1 MSNPIDYLMQGALA
15 GDYARGEED
24 NRNYRQQQTAAA
36 QDLSERQSNL
46 DDMYVITGLATD
58 LGVTSDASGEEID
71 KAKLSELWSKNVA
84 SGTIDP
90 KLSQLAALLGNE
102 DFAAQKN
109 PGFSFKGARLGPD
122 GTVTLQGGYEGDEG
136 KNRYLTV
143 DREGGDDAEV
153 GFGDPLEISGLMV
166 NQYNQSMNKKGVSG
180 LKRELQLKNDLID
193 SDQSFKGNN
202 LKINNIVGGLT
213 QELEEMIY
221 SLSPEKAPAIVT
233 KMKRQ
238 LAGVPYDQQLAVLQ
252 NEGRKLGIPVDEV
265 VPPEVKAAA
274 EAGTPQQEATAAPGT
289 PDNSARIAE
298 IEKAL
303 ADRSYA
309 SGMDGAKTVA
319 TKESELKAE
328 LASLKGETE
337 PTKEK
342 PALSQAE
349 QNRYKRLL
357 GGAKKNLANAKK
369 SGDKKF
375 IERAQKRVDNF
386 ESKLGRGQEET
397 TDGTR
402 AQVLQKSRD
411 EETNPELKK
420 MAEVAET
427 ATDEDILEGKVE
439 ITQEQIVAL
448 QERLK
453 AAGINTLEEMNKAS
467 LADQLK
473 MKAALSTIAVNK
485 DQRKTYLERMNNLM
499 ATGSADYDTK
509 TLAAAGVAQQNAD
522 TSSETATTARLNYF
536 QKIEKHEFDV
546 GEKIGTR
553 IRDNFKAARKAIYG
567 SDSDGNPGETID
579 FDENRFFSEFGGA
592 FNNAYREYTRAK
604 GTEAKAATK
613 TALNSMMSM
622 GIQALAESEEYGS
635 FGENFIPDGS
645 IDFIDATDSLLS
657 RLKKQADGS
666 VIVVDN
672 NGDQIEESVPK
683 SVLKQIF
690 GNAGY
695 GYFIKEIEGRAGSL
709 KSQQR

>member
-1 MSNPIDYLMQGALA
+1 MSNPIDFLMQGALA
-15 GDYARGEED
+15 GDYARGQED
-24 NRNYRQQQTAAA
+24 NRNYRQQQTATA
-36 QDLSERQSNL
+36 QDLSERQGNL

-71 KAKLSELWSKNVA
+71 PAKLSKLWSENVA

-136 KNRYLTV
+136 KNRFLTV
-143 DREGGDDAEV
+143 DRKGGDDAEV
-153 GFGDPLEISGLMV
+153 GFGDPMEISGLMA

-193 SDQSFKGNN
+193 SDQSVKGNN
-202 LKINNIVGGLT
+202 LKINKIVGGLT
-213 QELEEMIY
+213 QELEQMIY
-221 SLSPEKAPAIVT
+221 SLSPEQAPAIVT

-238 LAGVPYDQQLAVLQ
+238 LAGVPYDQQLAILQ

-265 VPPEVKAAA
+265 VPPEVKAEA
-274 EAGTPQQEATAAPGT
+274 EAGTPQQEATAAPET

-298 IEKAL
+298 IEAKLAKKPTRSNRGVVRRREELAAELKRLKAGPKAEDSSTSAL
-303 ADRSYA
+303 AGPDA
-309 SGMDGAKTVA
+309 
-319 TKESELKAE
+319 
-328 LASLKGETE
+328 
-337 PTKEK
+337 
-342 PALSQAE
+342 
-349 QNRYKRLL
+349 
-357 GGAKKNLANAKK
+357 
-369 SGDKKF
+369 
-375 IERAQKRVDNF
+375 I
-386 ESKLGRGQEET
+386 
-397 TDGTR
+397 R

-453 AAGINTLEEMNKAS
+453 AAGIKTLEDMNRAS

-485 DQRKTYLERMNNLM
+485 DQRKTYLERMNNMM

-509 TLAAAGVAQQNAD
+509 TLDAARVAQQNAD
-522 TSSETATTARLNYF
+522 SSAQNSQTTLARHF
-536 QKIEKHEFDV
+536 QVVEQHDFDV

-553 IRDNFKAARKAIYG
+553 IRDNFTAAKKAIYG
-567 SDSDGNPGETID
+567 YDSKGNIGETID

-592 FNNAYREYTRAK
+592 FNNAYREYTKAK

-613 TALNSMMSM
+613 TALNSMISM

-635 FGENFIPDGS
+635 FGENFLPDGS
-645 IDFIDATDSLLS
+645 IDFIDGTDSLLS
-657 RLKKQADGS
+657 RLEKRPDGS
-666 VIVVDN
+666 VVVVDA
-672 NGDQIEESVPK
+672 NGVQQEESVPK

-695 GYFIKEIEGRAGSL
+695 GYFVKEIEAQSRSKNTEG
-709 KSQQR
+709 

>member
-1 MSNPIDYLMQGALA
+1 MSNPIDFLMQGALA
-15 GDYARGEED
+15 GDYARGQED
-24 NRNYRQQQTAAA
+24 NRNYRQQQTATA

-71 KAKLSELWSKNVA
+71 PAKLSELWSKNVA

-109 PGFSFKGARLGPD
+109 PGFSFKGAQLGPD

-136 KNRYLTV
+136 KNRFLTV
-143 DREGGDDAEV
+143 DRKGGDEAEV
-153 GFGDPLEISGLMV
+153 GFGDPMEISGLMA

-193 SDQSFKGNN
+193 SDQSVKGNN
-202 LKINNIVGGLT
+202 LKINKIVGGLT
-213 QELEEMIY
+213 QELEQMIY
-221 SLSPEKAPAIVT
+221 SLSPEQAPAIVT

-238 LAGVPYDQQLAVLQ
+238 LAGVPYDQQLAILQ

-265 VPPEVKAAA
+265 VPPEVKAEA
-274 EAGTPQQEATAAPGT
+274 EAGTPQQEATAAPET

-298 IEKAL
+298 IEAKL
-303 ADRSYA
+303 AKKPTRSNRGVVRRRQELA
-309 SGMDGAKTVA
+309 AELKR
-319 TKESELKAE
+319 LKAE
-328 LASLKGETE
+328 PK
-337 PTKEK
+337 
-342 PALSQAE
+342 AE
-349 QNRYKRLL
+349 DSSTSTL
-357 GGAKKNLANAKK
+357 GGADAIRAK
-369 SGDKKF
+369 
-375 IERAQKRVDNF
+375 
-386 ESKLGRGQEET
+386 
-397 TDGTR
+397 
-402 AQVLQKSRD
+402 VLQKSRD
-411 EETNPELKK
+411 EETNPELAK

-453 AAGINTLEEMNKAS
+453 AAGINTLEDMNKAS

-485 DQRKTYLERMNNLM
+485 DQRKTYLERMNNMM

-509 TLAAAGVAQQNAD
+509 TLAAARVAQQNAD

-567 SDSDGNPGETID
+567 SDSKGNIGETID

-604 GTEAKAATK
+604 GKEAKAATK

-635 FGENFIPDGS
+635 FGENFLPDGS
-645 IDFIDATDSLLS
+645 IGFIDATDSLLS
-657 RLKKQADGS
+657 RLRKQPNGS
-666 VIVVDN
+666 VVVVDA
-672 NGDQIEESVPK
+672 NGVQQDESVPK

-695 GYFIKEIEGRAGSL
+695 GYFIKEIEGQAGSL

>member
-1 MSNPIDYLMQGALA
+1 MSNPIDFLMQGALA
-15 GDYARGEED
+15 GDYARGQED
-24 NRNYRQQQTAAA
+24 DRNYRQQQTATA
-36 QDLSERQSNL
+36 QDLSDRQSNL
-46 DDMYVITGLATD
+46 DNMYVITGLATD
-58 LGVTSDASGEEID
+58 LGITSDASGEEID
-71 KAKLSELWSKNVA
+71 PAKLSELWNKNVA

-109 PGFSFKGARLGPD
+109 PGFSFKGAQLGPD

-136 KNRYLTV
+136 KNRFLTV
-143 DREGGDDAEV
+143 DRKGGDDAEV
-153 GFGDPLEISGLMV
+153 GFGDPMEISGLMA

-193 SDQSFKGNN
+193 SDQSVKGNN

-213 QELEEMIY
+213 QELEQMIY
-221 SLSPEKAPAIVT
+221 SLSPEQAPAIVT

-238 LAGVPYDQQLAVLQ
+238 LAGVPYDQQLAILQ

-265 VPPEVKAAA
+265 VPPEVKAEA
-274 EAGTPQQEATAAPGT
+274 EAGTPQQEAAVAPEA

-298 IEKAL
+298 IEATL
-303 ADRSYA
+303 AKKPTRSSRGVVKRRQELA
-309 SGMDGAKTVA
+309 AELKR
-319 TKESELKAE
+319 LKAE
-328 LASLKGETE
+328 
-337 PTKEK
+337 P
-342 PALSQAE
+342 QAE
-349 QNRYKRLL
+349 ESSPSTLS
-357 GGAKKNLANAKK
+357 GA
-369 SGDKKF
+369 
-375 IERAQKRVDNF
+375 
-386 ESKLGRGQEET
+386 
-397 TDGTR
+397 DGIR

-411 EETNPELKK
+411 EETNPELAK

-453 AAGINTLEEMNKAS
+453 AAGINTLEDMNKAS

-485 DQRKTYLERMNNLM
+485 DQRKTYLERMNNMM

-509 TLAAAGVAQQNAD
+509 TLAAARVAQQNAD

-567 SDSDGNPGETID
+567 SDSKGNIGETID

-604 GTEAKAATK
+604 GKEAKAATK

-657 RLKKQADGS
+657 RLKKQPDGS
-666 VIVVDN
+666 VIVMDN

-695 GYFIKEIEGRAGSL
+695 GYFIKEIEGQAGSL